1 MSVLIV
7 ERDEDLKIVH
17 LNRPERANALNAQ
30 LVQMLTD
37 EINRSCSDG
46 TRTMTIRGSG
56 RSFCSGFDL
65 GHLESSTDSEVA
77 ERILN
82 VEKMLQAL
90 HHAPFLT
97 VALVQSMAFG
107 AGADLVCSCHV
118 RIAEPG
124 SRFCMPGLNFGI
136 LLGTRRLRARIGVDN
151 AVGVL
156 INTRVFDS
164 DEALDM
170 GFLTHIASQENWP
183 QHIESAR
190 NAGGTVTDEH
200 VRRMLE
206 VVVNDTRKED
216 MADLVNSVSE
226 PGLVERIIA
235 YRNSMRKKSGKVD
248 G

>member
-7 ERDEDLKIVH
+7 ERDEDLKILQ
-17 LNRPERANALNAQ
+17 LNRPERANALNVE
-30 LVQMLTD
+30 LVQALID
-37 EINRSCSDG
+37 EIDRSSDDG
-46 TRTMTIRGSG
+46 TRTLVILGSG

-65 GHLESSTDSEVA
+65 GNLEEKTDAEVA
-77 ERILN
+77 ERIVN

-136 LLGTRRLRARIGVDN
+136 LLGTRRLKARIGADN
-151 AVGVL
+151 AVSVL
-156 INTRVFDS
+156 INTRVFDA
-164 DEALDM
+164 EKAVEM
-170 GFLTHIASQENWP
+170 GFLTHVASQECWQ

-190 NAGGTVTDEH
+190 AAGNAVADGH
-200 VRRMLE
+200 VRRMLN
-206 VVVNDTRKED
+206 VIVNDTRQED
-216 MADLVNSVSE
+216 MADLIDSVSE
-226 PGLVERIIA
+226 PGLVRRIVD
-235 YRNSMRKKSGKVD
+235 YRNSMRKKSGKSQ